1 MSDTRH
7 QLHLKDVTE
16 VAIGASILA
25 LPLAITQEAW
35 DLGVD
40 LPLINTISIAVASVV
55 ILGLFIYHSFYA
67 GDLQGRGKGFLKRV
81 LRVVLVS
88 FRRAS
93 VGR

>member
-35 DLGVD
+35 DLGVS
-40 LPLINTISIAVASVV
+40 LPLINTVGIAVASVV
-55 ILGLFIYHSFYA
+55 ILGLFIHHSFYA
-67 GDLQGRGKGFLKRV
+67 GTCRDVGRGSSSGSCGSSSSR
-81 LRVVLVS
+81 S
-88 FRRAS
+88 RRAS